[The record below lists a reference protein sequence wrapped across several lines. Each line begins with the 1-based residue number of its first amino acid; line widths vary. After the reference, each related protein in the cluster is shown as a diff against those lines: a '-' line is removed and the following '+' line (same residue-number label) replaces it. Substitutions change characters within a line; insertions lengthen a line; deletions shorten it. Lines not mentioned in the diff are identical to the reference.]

1 MSGMQM
7 DVQNVLEEL
16 RTIKTTQKNL
26 VDRVDSLEEVLGVSH
41 KKAGQKQ
48 VRGRPSNGN
57 VKDKAADEVGAL
69 EEGNQASQAPVAN
82 LVDRLGA
89 IEVAVEKLLDRT
101 ESRSCERS
109 THRHVATSPP
119 PASFPLDTTV
129 AGAGHSIPAQVIPL
143 QTLPVSETL
152 SHQSKLAHTST
163 TETQSSVQHAS
174 VQVCDSPSACSA
186 LAHGEQCHFSFVP
199 AIWNNES
206 GSVSS
211 AQGSE
216 GSVDPTRQRS
226 LSHDPACPSDGLHS
240 TDKVVTAS
248 SGITPGSLVIPPL
261 SLQPRP
267 PSAPT
272 PNIAKSAPS
281 ALPPSILGETD
292 THFSLDSA
300 TPSTLVDIAPATKD
314 VSISVGSSVLPSV
327 PGTGALAGVSSRAHV
342 TTPVLP
348 DVFHRASMDNSRNQE
363 VDNGVLNGTSVKSF
377 ERSNGLQLQSSPLW
391 EALSGQV
398 TSSASSSP
406 LVEQLLK
413 TIAGFAGRSV
423 DTISPVAHP
432 VNMRTDRA
440 SMGIETSGLNLT
452 PAEAT
457 LSVSTRTTVTDSCG
471 VDCSSDV
478 RMEDQDRLADTAPD
492 GGSPRN
498 IQCNRDVDASTS
510 EPWDVSKLPHGSH
523 SEASVNTDPRHPVS
537 SHRSS
542 PLLTDGGRE
551 NTPADSQHTQE
562 EEDVLQ
568 SLLPTTPATA
578 MVSPASVPSLILPS
592 MTASR
597 CPSVVPHSGA
607 VRVLSQQAEKLEV
620 SSVLPDSDPAPDI
633 PDPYSVVQSAP
644 SSGEPSSSLS
654 STSSTHA
661 PLSTPPS
668 PLTPITANREPSEA
682 ESLQD
687 DTPLL
692 DYVAKH
698 SRDLTLGRKCGG
710 PSAPLSELMQLARRE
725 SPANCLK
732 GSKGRKRRRGS
743 QQGTRDEDVT
753 NSTHPS
759 SSQPA
764 VAPGIEAGMI
774 NIADLEG
781 VTMCDSEPVGNAI
794 SLAEHSGELVPRGT
808 DSLKII
814 IPAKKRIK
822 IGETSMT
829 ESEVSKYQGSSPN
842 GTRNRDIRPRY
853 VLLNGKVVRMDSNL
867 SRDNGGFDLKSTART
882 EYHPPGETPARP
894 RGKRK
899 SAVHAK
905 GATSRPSRRK
915 PDTIAAAA
923 LPDMP
928 SHQRTVIL
936 QFWPEIKQ
944 SSDSWERQLIQC
956 DNCDMWYHYGC
967 VGVEKDDP
975 RLDSEAAFICP
986 LCFVQIA
993 RRQTTRNRTET
1004 CARPDCPH
1012 VAEAED
1018 GLYFVERLVGRESVG
1033 QAGYRW
1039 LAKWDGYPMSEAS
1052 WIPEGNVT
1060 GHADNLLKQFEE
1072 DARREGLDLSEEL
1085 IILSEAAAA
1094 GWPC

>member
-1 MSGMQM
+1 M
-7 DVQNVLEEL
+7 
-16 RTIKTTQKNL
+16 
-26 VDRVDSLEEVLGVSH
+26 
-41 KKAGQKQ
+41 
-48 VRGRPSNGN
+48 
-57 VKDKAADEVGAL
+57 KDKATDEVGAL
-69 EEGNQASQAPVAN
+69 EEGNQTSQTPVAN

-89 IEVAVEKLLDRT
+89 IEVAVEKLLDRM

-109 THRHVATSPP
+109 THRHAATSPP

-143 QTLPVSETL
+143 QTLSVSETL
-152 SHQSKLAHTST
+152 SHQSKPAHTST
-163 TETQSSVQHAS
+163 TETQSSVKHAS
-174 VQVCDSPSACSA
+174 VQVCDSPSAYSA

-226 LSHDPACPSDGLHS
+226 LSHDPACPADGLHS
-240 TDKVVTAS
+240 IDKVVTAS
-248 SGITPGSLVIPPL
+248 SGITPGSLVIPLL
-261 SLQPRP
+261 SLQPWP
-267 PSAPT
+267 PSAPI
-272 PNIAKSAPS
+272 PNVAKSTPPAS
-281 ALPPSILGETD
+281 PPSILAEAD
-292 THFSLDSA
+292 THFPLDSA

-327 PGTGALAGVSSRAHV
+327 SGAGALAGVSSRAHV

-363 VDNGVLNGTSVKSF
+363 VDNSVLNGTSVKSF
-377 ERSNGLQLQSSPLW
+377 EHSNGPQLQSSSLW

-398 TSSASSSP
+398 TSSASSSS
-406 LVEQLLK
+406 LAEQLLK
-413 TIAGFAGRSV
+413 TIAGFAGR
-423 DTISPVAHP
+423 
-432 VNMRTDRA
+432 A
-440 SMGIETSGLNLT
+440 SMGIGTSGLNLT
-452 PAEAT
+452 PEEAT
-457 LSVSTRTTVTDSCG
+457 LSASTRTTATDSFG

-478 RMEDQDRLADTAPD
+478 RMEDQERPADTVQH
-492 GGSPRN
+492 GGSPCN
-498 IQCNRDVDASTS
+498 IQCNHDADASTS
-510 EPWDVSKLPHGSH
+510 EPWAVSKLPHSSH

-542 PLLTDGGRE
+542 LLLTDGGRE

-607 VRVLSQQAEKLEV
+607 VRDLSQQAEKLEV

-698 SRDLTLGRKCGG
+698 SRDLTLSRKCGG

-725 SPANCLK
+725 SPANYLK

-764 VAPGIEAGMI
+764 VGPGMEAGMI

-794 SLAEHSGELVPRGT
+794 PLAEHSGELVPRGT

-822 IGETSMT
+822 IGETSMI

-842 GTRNRDIRPRY
+842 GTFNRDIRPRY

-867 SRDNGGFDLKSTART
+867 SRDNGGFDLKSTARAK
-882 EYHPPGETPARP
+882 YHPPSETPARP

-905 GATSRPSRRK
+905 GTTSRPSRRK
-915 PDTIAAAA
+915 LADTIAAAA

-936 QFWPEIKQ
+936 QFWPEIKR